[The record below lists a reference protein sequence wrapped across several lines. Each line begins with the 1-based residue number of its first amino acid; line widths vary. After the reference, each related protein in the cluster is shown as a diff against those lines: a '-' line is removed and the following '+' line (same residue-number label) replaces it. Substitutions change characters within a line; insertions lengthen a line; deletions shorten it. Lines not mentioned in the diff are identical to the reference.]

1 MAVGDGAGHEVNSAK
16 LYKNAAFKVAA
27 SLTKAARALALS
39 AALSAT
45 AGEAT
50 IASASH
56 KQHGELRDTG
66 RGLPVIHQS
75 HL

>member
-1 MAVGDGAGHEVNSAK
+1 MAAGDGAGHEVNNAK

-27 SLTKAARALALS
+27 SLTKAARAVALS
-39 AALSAT
+39 APLSAAT
-45 AGEAT
+45 GKVT

-56 KQHGELRDTG
+56 AQHDKLHHKG
-66 RGLPVIHQS
+66 RGLPVIYQS